1 MKRLILILSLLA
13 TPALAL
19 DPINREPHINASLMA
34 GRVGDVIR
42 NTCPSISARMVVAY
56 SKLKELERYAR
67 DKGYSD
73 ADFETFMDDKAE
85 KNRMKAQADA
95 YLRDAGAVAGD
106 PESYCRVGRDEI
118 AKGSL
123 IGELLRSSE

>member
-1 MKRLILILSLLA
+1 MKRLSLILCLLS

-19 DPINREPHINASLMA
+19 VPINQEPHINESIVA
-34 GRVGDVIR
+34 GRVGDIIR
-42 NTCPSISARMVVAY
+42 NTCPTISARMVVAY

-67 DKGYSD
+67 DKGYSE
-73 ADFETFMDDKAE
+73 ADFEAFRKSEVE
-85 KNRMKAQADA
+85 KNRLKAQAAA
-95 YLRDAGAVAGD
+95 YLKAAGAVEGD
-106 PESYCRVGRDEI
+106 AESYCRVGRAEI

>member
-1 MKRLILILSLLA
+1 MKQLILILTLLA

-19 DPINREPHINASLMA
+19 DPINREPHINESLIA

-42 NTCPSISARMVVAY
+42 NTCPTISARMVVFY
-56 SKLKELERYAR
+56 TKLRALEQYAR
-67 DKGYSD
+67 DKGYSE
-73 ADFETFMDDKAE
+73 ADFKAFTGDGAE
-85 KNRMKAQADA
+85 KARMKAEAQA
-95 YLRDAGAVAGD
+95 YLVAAGAVEGD
-106 PESYCRVGRDEI
+106 AESYCKVGRDEI